1 MKAKKEMLLQTLESM
16 EEKVAAI
23 AVAISELKKELTSL
37 DIPEE
42 EVQVVNEEQ
51 PKELPAPPKVI
62 YVDVDKEAKED
73 QLIGCQII
81 SELKLNYNGVCDS
94 MTIQKKWFDNTDSG
108 KTEIFRHPS
117 KVVITLLDREDNEL
131 LVKTVHIG
139 VLKKWT
145 KFLSARGLYKYKKSD
160 DPHKNGMPHK
170 VNLVVG
176 D

>member
-1 MKAKKEMLLQTLESM
+1 MKTEII
-16 EEKVAAI
+16 AAI
-23 AVAISELKKELTSL
+23 HQMKEQLANCQCQIAVLEDLLTKEDNETLV
-37 DIPEE
+37 EE
-42 EVQVVNEEQ
+42 TPVNEQ
-51 PKELPAPPKVI
+51 PEELPAPPEVI

-94 MTIQKKWFDNTDSG
+94 MTIQKKWYDNTDSG
-108 KTEIFRHPS
+108 KTEIFRSPS
-117 KVVITLLDREDNEL
+117 KIVITLLDREDNEL

-139 VLKKWT
+139 VLKKWI
-145 KFLSARGLYKYKKSD
+145 KFLSARGLYKYTKSE

-170 VNLVVG
+170 INLIVG

>member
-1 MKAKKEMLLQTLESM
+1 MDKMSIL
-16 EEKVAAI
+16 AAI
-23 AVAISELKKELTSL
+23 EEIKKQLAVLEGLVGTAEESVKETPV
-37 DIPEE
+37 IEE
-42 EVQVVNEEQ
+42 SQVVN
-51 PKELPAPPKVI
+51 ELPAPPEVI

-94 MTIQKKWFDNTDSG
+94 MTIQKKWYDNTDSG
-108 KTEIFRHPS
+108 KTEIFRSPS
-117 KVVITLLDREDNEL
+117 KIVIILLDREDNEL

-139 VLKKWT
+139 VLKKWI
-145 KFLSARGLYKYKKSD
+145 KFLSARGLYKYKKSE

-170 VNLVVG
+170 INLIVG

>member
-1 MKAKKEMLLQTLESM
+1 MKTTEIM
-16 EEKVAAI
+16 AAI
-23 AVAISELKKELTSL
+23 ENIEKQLAALKVMLAEESVKETPV
-37 DIPEE
+37 IEE
-42 EVQVVNEEQ
+42 SQVVNEQ
-51 PKELPAPPKVI
+51 PEELPAPPEVI

-131 LVKTVHIG
+131 LVKIVHIG
-139 VLKKWT
+139 VLKKWI
-145 KFLSARGLYKYKKSD
+145 KFLSARGLYKYKKSE

-170 VNLVVG
+170 INLIVG

>member
-1 MKAKKEMLLQTLESM
+1 MKTTEII
-16 EEKVAAI
+16 AAI
-23 AVAISELKKELTSL
+23 ENIEKQLAALKVMLAEESVKETPV
-37 DIPEE
+37 IEE
-42 EVQVVNEEQ
+42 SQVVNEEQ
-51 PKELPAPPKVI
+51 PKELPAPPEVI

-81 SELKLNYNGVCDS
+81 SDLKLNYNGVCDS
-94 MTIQKKWFDNTDSG
+94 MTIQKKWYDNTDSG

-139 VLKKWT
+139 VLKKWI
-145 KFLSARGLYKYKKSD
+145 KFLSARGLYKYKKSE

-170 VNLVVG
+170 INLIVG

>member
-1 MKAKKEMLLQTLESM
+1 MKTTEIM
-16 EEKVAAI
+16 AAI
-23 AVAISELKKELTSL
+23 ESIEKQLAALKVMLAEENVKETPV
-37 DIPEE
+37 IEE
-42 EVQVVNEEQ
+42 SQVNEQ
-51 PKELPAPPKVI
+51 PEELPAPPEVI

-94 MTIQKKWFDNTDSG
+94 MTIQKKWYDNTDSG

-131 LVKTVHIG
+131 LVKTVHVA
-139 VLKKWT
+139 VLKKWI
-145 KFLSARGLYKYKKSD
+145 KFLSARGLYKYKKSE

-170 VNLVVG
+170 VNLIVG

>member
-1 MKAKKEMLLQTLESM
+1 MKTTEIM
-16 EEKVAAI
+16 AAI
-23 AVAISELKKELTSL
+23 ENIEKQLAALKVMLAEESVKETPV
-37 DIPEE
+37 IEE
-42 EVQVVNEEQ
+42 SQVVNEQ
-51 PKELPAPPKVI
+51 PEELPAPPEVI

-94 MTIQKKWFDNTDSG
+94 MTIQKKWYDNTDSG

-131 LVKTVHIG
+131 LVKIVHIG
-139 VLKKWT
+139 VLKKWI
-145 KFLSARGLYKYKKSD
+145 KFLSARGLYKYKKSE

-170 VNLVVG
+170 INLIVG

>member
-1 MKAKKEMLLQTLESM
+1 MDKKSIL
-16 EEKVAAI
+16 AAI
-23 AVAISELKKELTSL
+23 EEIKKQLAVLEGLVGTAEESVKETSVT
-37 DIPEE
+37 EE
-42 EVQVVNEEQ
+42 SQVVNEEQ

-145 KFLSARGLYKYKKSD
+145 KFLSARGLYKYKKSE